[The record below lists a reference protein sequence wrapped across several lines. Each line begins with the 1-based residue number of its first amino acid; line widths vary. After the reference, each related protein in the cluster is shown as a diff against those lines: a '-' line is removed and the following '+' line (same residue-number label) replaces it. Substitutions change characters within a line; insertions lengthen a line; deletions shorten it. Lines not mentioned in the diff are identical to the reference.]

1 MAIVM
6 YAIEL
11 GDEIIGSTYELE
23 QIKIHLVDRDLS
35 GFHQNA
41 GFARILTEDQR
52 TVVIEALDDW
62 LDGIIRTKRDLEGE
76 ELEFHEQYCKEV
88 ATVLEAIR
96 D

>member
-62 LDGIIRTKRDLEGE
+62 LDGLSNTRRDLEGK
-76 ELEFHEQYCKEV
+76 ELDFHDEYMEEV
-88 ATVLEAIR
+88 ATVLAAIR